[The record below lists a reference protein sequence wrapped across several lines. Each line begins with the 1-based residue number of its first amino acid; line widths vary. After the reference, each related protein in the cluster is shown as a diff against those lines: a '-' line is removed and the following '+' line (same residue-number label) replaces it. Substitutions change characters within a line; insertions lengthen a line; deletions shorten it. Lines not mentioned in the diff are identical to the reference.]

1 MKINTKPDELS
12 SLLAPEILDKL
23 YSGRSMQL
31 PKYLRTS
38 HPFNSL
44 NDSKFMHAEEMALS
58 TSLQQAAFKG
68 VDVHQASLQQN
79 PWKST
84 MAGCCFTRVPF
95 KWKIETQSKP
105 NISSISVNK
114 QLYKQIRS
122 KNRTFTYPYLSCII
136 FHWNPPVSFWIAQRF
151 QMLESLWFHQLELLL
166 TTPKKY
172 TGWKETT
179 ITND

>member
-1 MKINTKPDELS
+1 MSTPKLCGHEAEYQIDKQNQRRPMKINTKPDELS

-79 PWKST
+79 P
-84 MAGCCFTRVPF
+84 
-95 KWKIETQSKP
+95 
-105 NISSISVNK
+105 
-114 QLYKQIRS
+114 
-122 KNRTFTYPYLSCII
+122 
-136 FHWNPPVSFWIAQRF
+136 
-151 QMLESLWFHQLELLL
+151 
-166 TTPKKY
+166 
-172 TGWKETT
+172 
-179 ITND
+179 